1 MNHKNEKGVAI
12 LLAVF
17 GLAVMIFLA
26 VDVAYDTQVEYLT
39 ATQSVN
45 RLKAYYAAKAGV
57 EISLLRIS
65 IYKQAL
71 AAAAPQLGEKA
82 QTLLNPIW
90 QFPLS
95 WPILI
100 PDKVNSVDR
109 DEIQSAA
116 KESLMDSQY
125 FVTIEGEG
133 GKIDINDLD
142 SPDPESS
149 ARLKEQLVEIF
160 EQEKTNN
167 EEFRDKY
174 SNVDFG
180 ELIDAIK
187 DWIDADTDPTGRGS
201 GGESG
206 AYSDR
211 KDGGILPPNQ
221 AIKTLDELHMIAGMK
236 DDFYKIL
243 SQRVTV
249 FGTKGINVNTAPD
262 LVIKSLSADINDEKM
277 AKINERRN
285 NPDKGGP
292 FKDETDF
299 YGFLRSVGVNTQ
311 KLEDSGVLLL
321 YDAELNFRIT
331 SAGKFSNTR
340 KEIVAITFDVDNIS
354 PALSKTIAEQAKK
367 NQPPPPGGPPPP
379 AAPGASPPPAKS
391 YKSPKGRPRVVY
403 WQEN

>member
-39 ATQSVN
+39 ASQNVN

-71 AAAAPQLGEKA
+71 AAAGPTLGEKA

-95 WPILI
+95 WPLLV
-100 PDKVNSVDR
+100 PDKVNSVDK
-109 DEIQSAA
+109 DEILSTT
-116 KESLMDSQY
+116 KDSLMDSQY

-142 SPDPESS
+142 SPDEET
-149 ARLKEQLVEIF
+149 AERIKTQLVEVF
-160 EQEKTNN
+160 EQEKKND
-167 EEFRDKY
+167 EKFRDKY
-174 SNVDFG
+174 SNEDFG
-180 ELIDAIK
+180 QLLDAMK
-187 DWIDADTDPTGRGS
+187 DWIDEDTDPTGRGG

-206 AYSDR
+206 AYTDR
-211 KDGGILPPNQ
+211 SKDTGGILPPNQ
-221 AIKTLDELHMIAGMK
+221 PFKTLEELHMVAGMK

-243 SQRVTV
+243 AQRITV

-262 LVIKSLSADINDEKM
+262 LVIKSLADDIDDEKM
-277 AKINERRN
+277 TKINERRT
-285 NPDKGGP
+285 NPEKGGP
-292 FKDETDF
+292 FRDDEDF
-299 YGFLRSVGVNTQ
+299 YSFMRSIGVNTQ
-311 KLEDSGVLLL
+311 KIEELGTLLL
-321 YDAELNFRIT
+321 YDAEFNFRII
-331 SAGKFSNTR
+331 SAGKFANTR
-340 KEIVAITFDVDNIS
+340 KEITAVTFDVDNIS
-354 PALSKTIAEQAKK
+354 PALSKMLIEKDKK
-367 NQPPPPGGPPPP
+367 ENPPPPPPVAPPPS
-379 AAPGASPPPAKS
+379 GDKTKKS
-391 YKSPKGRPRVVY
+391 YKAPKGRPRVVY
-403 WQEN
+403 WQES